1 MCPKLIEEKRVGRL
15 QYEMAFR
22 DWVRPIANVI
32 ICHLFYCWGVMK
44 LLHVPDQQVLEK
56 YLHKVPKYLAEA
68 KTIEEQNGNRKE
80 KEIH

>member
-1 MCPKLIEEKRVGRL
+1 
-15 QYEMAFR
+15 
-22 DWVRPIANVI
+22 
-32 ICHLFYCWGVMK
+32 MK

-80 KEIH
+80 KEIHSL